1 MFAKRDLL
9 YINSFFG
16 TLKTMAGRGS
26 YRTQNKKRL
35 SRFYVLI
42 ALVLVFVMFKW
53 GFSFLIDII
62 AKTGGSAAQT
72 SQTEGDLVAPQAPVI
87 SALPEATNSASLKVE
102 GYTEADV
109 EVEYFINGRR
119 VLSETTDEIG
129 FYEAVLNLESGENL
143 IEIVAKD
150 EAGNE
155 SRSKVSSVEYDF
167 TSPEITIV
175 SPEENQEIFGQ
186 LNQTLSV
193 SGEVSEIDADLTI
206 NNTYVRLDSNG
217 GFVQEIR
224 LNEGD
229 NEIKIVATDRA
240 GNVSEETISVK
251 YVR

>member
-1 MFAKRDLL
+1 
-9 YINSFFG
+9 
-16 TLKTMAGRGS
+16 MAGRGS

-193 SGEVSEIDADLTI
+193 SGEVSEIDADLRV

-217 GFVQEIR
+217 GFVQEIK

-229 NEIKIVATDRA
+229 NEIKIVATDLA
-240 GNVSEETISVK
+240 GNVTEKVISVK